1 MASTEPSG
9 RSWLIRAQ
17 MIIVIP
23 TVTTIPQAMDQNRLT
38 PSWRKTVSTS
48 RNTTVPTP
56 HAT

>member
-1 MASTEPSG
+1 MVSTAPSG

-23 TVTTIPQAMDQNRLT
+23 IVTTMPQAMDQNRLI
-38 PSWRKTVSTS
+38 PNWRKMVSTN
-48 RNTTVPTP
+48 RKTTVPTP